1 MNTLR
6 IINAKNGDMTSQW
19 QLETIQWCI
28 KAVSKDTYRPN
39 LMHLYIDKD
48 FMAGTDGHR
57 LHIAFNDWD
66 FEPGLYEILNLKA
79 NEILLAKSETLS
91 LGDYPAIWRVIP
103 AHCKNGIPSFFC
115 NMEKGQELHDKSY
128 LAYHVYRNTGN
139 CYNLKFLDDIRMGG
153 NLKFE
158 LGEEKSML
166 VIASENHDRLA
177 MIMPLKQ

>member
-1 MNTLR
+1 MNTIR
-6 IINAKNGDMTSQW
+6 IINTKNGDMAKQF
-19 QLETIQWCI
+19 ETIQWCI
-28 KAVSKDTYRPN
+28 KAVAVNAYDRPN
-39 LMHLYIDKD
+39 LQHLYIDKD

-91 LGDYPAIWRVIP
+91 LGDYPSIWRVIP

-115 NMEKGQELHDKSY
+115 NMEKGQELNNKSC

-166 VIASENHDRLA
+166 VVASENHDRLA
-177 MIMPLKQ
+177 MIMPLRQ